1 MPNETDRENPSGGP
15 QYEQGETTKK
25 RPNPFGEQE
34 SQGNSRHVA
43 PRAAGRNIRETNR
56 SRSGHRELKRMAIR
70 TAREVAS
77 LPSCRIQ
84 SRLIG

>member
-34 SQGNSRHVA
+34 SHGNEQTRRAPGSGQEYQGNEPEQQRA
-43 PRAAGRNIRETNR
+43 PGIEEDGNTDGER
-56 SRSGHRELKRMAIR
+56 SRKSA
-70 TAREVAS
+70 
-77 LPSCRIQ
+77 
-84 SRLIG
+84 